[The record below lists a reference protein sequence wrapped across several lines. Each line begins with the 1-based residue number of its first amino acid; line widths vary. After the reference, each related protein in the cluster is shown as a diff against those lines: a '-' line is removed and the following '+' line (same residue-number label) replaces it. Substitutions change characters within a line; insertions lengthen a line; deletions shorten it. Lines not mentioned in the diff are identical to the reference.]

1 MQFDVKRI
9 KMGDLKDRLVA
20 TVGCVDSA
28 YDKNTNPVN
37 LTIAGYLPLT
47 VRPLET
53 EIITADGGTLMHYV
67 GVTKTMEVQLV
78 GVLTRLSDNGF
89 VTKIATT
96 LSYGEEINDC
106 DLSCFMSNEV
116 EVVDSTLLLLGYRPI
131 SA

>member
-37 LTIAGYLPLT
+37 LSIAGYLPLT

-89 VTKIATT
+89 VK
-96 LSYGEEINDC
+96 
-106 DLSCFMSNEV
+106 
-116 EVVDSTLLLLGYRPI
+116 
-131 SA
+131 